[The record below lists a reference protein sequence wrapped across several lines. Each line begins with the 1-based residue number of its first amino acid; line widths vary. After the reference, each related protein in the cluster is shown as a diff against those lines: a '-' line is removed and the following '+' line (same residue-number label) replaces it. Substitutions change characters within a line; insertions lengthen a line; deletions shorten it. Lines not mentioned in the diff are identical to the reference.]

1 MRGTEA
7 ADTEVADTEA
17 ADTDEMPAGRLSD
30 AEGKTA

>member
-7 ADTEVADTEA
+7 ADTEA
-17 ADTDEMPAGRLSD
+17 ADTDEMPAGQLSD